1 MALKILVP
9 VKLTDAML
17 TYHDIA
23 EPNTAS
29 GEVAW
34 VSGGAVA
41 LGDVRI
47 LAATHRKYEA
57 LIAHTGRA
65 ITPNSDPTYW
75 ADIAPTDRWA
85 ALDSSASTSTAGT
98 GNWVCK
104 LMPGYCNAVA
114 LRGISNGATV
124 TVTVRDGAGG
134 SIVASMNTDTI
145 APPYDWLDYVIGQI
159 RYINSSP
166 VLDIPLGSTFNPE
179 ITVSVTGGTSPS
191 VAMILVGTVRPINLT
206 TGSSSKAAAPSVGA
220 AAEIINWSI
229 VDRDKRGMVRIIPGR
244 SGVDLSFSVSF
255 ATDNAPTLHY
265 FLTNIKDTPVLV
277 TLSDDDKFRNLA
289 SFGLLKGKVVAEDNY
304 SKLTATVTSIG

>member
-65 ITPNSDPTYW
+65 ITPNNDPTYW

-134 SIVASMNTDTI
+134 AIVASMNTDTI
-145 APPYDWLDYVIGQI
+145 APPYDWLDYVLGPI
-159 RYINSSP
+159 RYVTASP
-166 VLDIPLGSTFNPE
+166 VLDIPLGSTFAPE
-179 ITVSVTGGTSPS
+179 VTVSVTGASPS

-255 ATDNAPTLHY
+255 ATDNAPTLHD

-289 SFGLLKGKVVAEDNY
+289 SFGLLKGKVVADDNY

>member
-1 MALKILVP
+1 MSLKILVP
-9 VKLTDAML
+9 VKLTNDML

-41 LGDVRI
+41 LGDVRV
-47 LAATHRKYEA
+47 LAATHRKYES
-57 LIAHTGRA
+57 LIAHTGRTIA
-65 ITPNSDPTYW
+65 PNNDPNYW

-85 ALDSSASTSTAGT
+85 ALDSSASTSTTGT
-98 GNWVCK
+98 GNWACK

-114 LRGISNGATV
+114 IRGISSGATV

-134 SIVASMNTDTI
+134 AIVASMNTDTI
-145 APPYDWLDYVIGQI
+145 APPYDWLDYVLGPI
-159 RYINSSP
+159 RYVTASP
-166 VLDIPLGSTFNPE
+166 VLDIPMGSTFAPE
-179 ITVSVTGGTSPS
+179 VTVSVTGASPS
-191 VAMILVGTVRPINLT
+191 VSMILVGTVRPINLT
-206 TGSSSKAAAPSVGA
+206 AGSSSKAAAPSVGA

-255 ATDNAPTLHY
+255 STDNAPTLHD
-265 FLTNIKDTPVLV
+265 FLTKIKDTPVLV
-277 TLSDDDKFRNLA
+277 TLSDEAKFRNLA
-289 SFGLLKGKVVAEDNY
+289 SFGLLKGKVVADDNY
-304 SKLTATVTSIG
+304 STLTATVTSIG